1 MPLQPSGLAALF
13 SSYVGGFPH
22 AQLGEHPRKDP
33 ELTGKIIYIVYNVAR
48 EGIGFQHEE
57 MKSVAREKDFW
68 NTVFSLLPL

>member
-1 MPLQPSGLAALF
+1 MASGLAALF
-13 SSYVGGFPH
+13 SSYVG
-22 AQLGEHPRKDP
+22 HPRKDP

-57 MKSVAREKDFW
+57 MKSVATEKDFW